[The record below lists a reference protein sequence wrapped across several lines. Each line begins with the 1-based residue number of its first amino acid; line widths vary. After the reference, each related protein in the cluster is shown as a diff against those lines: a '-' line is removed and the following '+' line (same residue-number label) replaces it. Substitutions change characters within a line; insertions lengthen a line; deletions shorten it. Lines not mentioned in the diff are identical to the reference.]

1 MGLVAAFE
9 VLEHVAEQDELIREI
24 ARVLSP
30 TGVAVIST
38 PDKAVYS
45 DARAYRNPY
54 HVREL
59 YRGEFLGL
67 LERHFAHVHL
77 LLQQVRSGSLIDAPG
92 DPAAP
97 CDLVLEPLPG
107 PPRPEVPPMYLLSVC
122 SHVPQPDPL
131 PTSVYLDVTD
141 AWSEEWQR
149 EIQAANEEIRRLNAE
164 IQRLG
169 AWGQGLEDAVRDKDA
184 KIREVL
190 DDVETRDRAIAGL
203 QEELSVEI
211 ARRDAEIRRL
221 QGDFEER
228 SRWAESLA
236 ADVDRRDRYIRQANA
251 ALDEAA
257 ARLKRIRHARLYRA
271 LRRLRLLPD

>member
-1 MGLVAAFE
+1 MELVAAFE
-9 VLEHVAEQDELIREI
+9 VLEHVADPDELIREI

-30 TGVAVIST
+30 AGVAVIST

-54 HVREL
+54 HASEM
-59 YRGEFLGL
+59 YRGEFVEMLG
-67 LERHFAHVHL
+67 RHFAHARL
-77 LLQQVRSGSLIDAPG
+77 LRQQVRAGSLIDAPDG
-92 DPAAP
+92 PAAS

-107 PPRPEVPPMYLLSVC
+107 PPRPEAPPMYLLSVC
-122 SHVPQPDPL
+122 SHAPQPDPL

-141 AWSEEWQR
+141 SWSEER
-149 EIQAANEEIRRLNAE
+149 RHEIQAANEEIRRLNAE

-169 AWGQGLEDAVRDKDA
+169 AWGQGLEVTVRDKDA

-190 DDVETRDRAIAGL
+190 DEVETRDGTIAGL
-203 QEELSVEI
+203 QQELGVET

-221 QGDFEER
+221 LCDFEER
-228 SRWAESLA
+228 GRWAESLA
-236 ADVDRRDRYIRQANA
+236 ADVDSRDRYIRQANA

-257 ARLKRIRHARLYRA
+257 AHLKRIRHARLYRA